1 MAGWGLG
8 EKVSLRQI
16 FLIVEI
22 IYTMLVIENIHK
34 LRHEIVFD
42 GKGEDWQVGDI
53 KEVGLLDGH
62 YYQFTIHSLFS
73 NNKVHIFLNREKK
86 GEKLKE
92 QVYYHY
98 ESRGEYY
105 ELVNSWNADI
115 VTINREL
122 LFPEG
127 LIMFMGKMIETIK

>member
-1 MAGWGLG
+1 M
-8 EKVSLRQI
+8 
-16 FLIVEI
+16 IVEI

-34 LRHEIVFD
+34 LRHEKVYI
-42 GKGEDWQVGDI
+42 KGIEWQVGDI

-62 YYQFTIHSLFS
+62 YYQFTIHSLNS
-73 NNKVHIFLNREKK
+73 NKSVHIFLNRETK
-86 GEKLKE
+86 GEKQKE
-92 QVYYHY
+92 QEYYHY

-122 LFPEG
+122 LVPQG
-127 LIMFMGKMIETIK
+127 LMMFFRKMLKTIN